1 MSVTSPVQARKPSE
15 VKKKGMGSLVYIKTL
30 MPNKFTDIFSN
41 DSSASPSKCN
51 FAGSVDG
58 TEYGLNEWATVSKT
72 KNNTLTMILLV
83 LYGAHSSRILHLTGS
98 LSLSTMTHH
107 HTQVKAPY
115 IFNSM
120 TLHMWEM
127 SGLQLV
133 KYQNI
138 LTLILLLLNTTQI
151 SSYKIWTS
159 E

>member
-1 MSVTSPVQARKPSE
+1 M
-15 VKKKGMGSLVYIKTL
+15 
-30 MPNKFTDIFSN
+30 D
-41 DSSASPSKCN
+41 
-51 FAGSVDG
+51 
-58 TEYGLNEWATVSKT
+58 GLNLVKQTY
-72 KNNTLTMILLV
+72 NTLTIILLV

-115 IFNSM
+115 IFKLM

-138 LTLILLLLNTTQI
+138 ITLIFLVLDPTQI
-151 SSYKIWTS
+151 SPYKT
-159 E
+159 